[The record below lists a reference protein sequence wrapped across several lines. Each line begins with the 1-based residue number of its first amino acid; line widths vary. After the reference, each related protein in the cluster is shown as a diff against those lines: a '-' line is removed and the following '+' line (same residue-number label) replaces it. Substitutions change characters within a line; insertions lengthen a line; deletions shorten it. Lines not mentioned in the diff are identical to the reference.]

1 MNEFLLDLK
10 NKPGNVLLIFIVVII
25 ILLGIQKIADL
36 HSDMKKNK
44 QRYEDEKLRTF
55 ENFWIKVKSQ
65 LKMDGDTVYKLYFS
79 YKDEDYVR
87 LRDDISYNSVT
98 VPMKGYRTKEEAI
111 EKAREIYRRMGKK
124 HNGDYDPKEV
134 WAIMHNN
141 KIVE

>member
-1 MNEFLLDLK
+1 MKEYMSDLK
-10 NKPGNVLLIFIVVII
+10 DKPGYVLLIFIVVII
-25 ILLGIQKIADL
+25 ILLVIQKIADL

-79 YKDEDYVR
+79 YKDEDYAR
-87 LRDDISYNSVT
+87 LRDDMVYNSVI
-98 VPMKGYRTKEEAI
+98 VPMKGYSTKEEAI
-111 EKAREIYRRMGKK
+111 ENAREIYRRMAKK
-124 HNGDYDPKEV
+124 HNGDYEPKEV

-141 KIVE
+141 KIVD